1 MRGMPFNL
9 QGNEVLWKSTAAA
22 VPGSTNSGDSVGTGK
37 KERTEPRSVLDHR
50 RSPSPPTSASTGG
63 GSADST
69 GVAAVSDNPGRKWS
83 PTTSLITA
91 ADEAPGRRDE
101 WAAAELLPIPT
112 GLEIG
117 ALDWEAML
125 SEPAAP
131 LPGDDQASF
140 LRCIMGEVEGFST
153 GAPKQRHH
161 RHQMLLQ
168 QTAVEFQVG
177 GANAG
182 CGGGG
187 GGGAGIAVDPVLG
200 FENLPGMGLPGS
212 MAGYPFSSSA
222 PFSSFGGG
230 FPTSKGDGEIRVQPP
245 ANSAHLRV
253 PWFGANTNPSPLSS
267 PSPSPASSFP
277 FPLSMPPG
285 GGFFPESGME
295 EKLHLFDPGLLLNQQ
310 QLQQP
315 PPPPPSLQCAAFFQ
329 PLQPPYQ
336 QDMESSQGLPGHR
349 NFLQIPTKSRTPPA
363 DEAAAAEA
371 ALVDQLFK
379 AAEMVEAGNFTTAR
393 GILARL
399 NHQLSP
405 SGKPLVRSTFYCME
419 ALHSIVGGAAAA
431 GSSSPAP
438 SPALSTP
445 LDFVLKLSAYKS
457 FSEVSPVLQFSNF
470 TCAQALLEELSGCD
484 RIHIVDFEVGVG
496 GQWSSFMQELAQRRD
511 GGGAVAAPPSL
522 RITAF
527 ASPAADHPLEL
538 SLTRENLSNFARE
551 LNIPFEINI
560 RSIESVDP
568 ASFLEMVRGDE
579 AVAVNLPASLGPSLS
594 APAALLCLVK
604 QLAPRIVVSVDHGA
618 AAAAAELPLPR
629 RLFHALQSGAV
640 LLDSIAT
647 AGVDPDAM
655 NKMEQYLV
663 KPRIQSAV
671 AGRYRA
677 SGGDFAAAGFSPA
690 PFSSFAEM
698 QADCLV
704 KRLKINGFHAEKK
717 QAALSL
723 SWRRAELVS
732 VSAWRC

>member
-1 MRGMPFNL
+1 MPFNL
-9 QGNEVLWKSTAAA
+9 QGKEVLWKSTAAA

-69 GVAAVSDNPGRKWS
+69 GVAVVSDNPGRKWS

-161 RHQMLLQ
+161 RHQMLPQ
-168 QTAVEFQVG
+168 QAAVEFQVG

-222 PFSSFGGG
+222 P
-230 FPTSKGDGEIRVQPP
+230 VQPP

-315 PPPPPSLQCAAFFQ
+315 PPPPSLQCAAFFQ

-349 NFLQIPTKSRTPPA
+349 NLLQIPTKSRTPPA
-363 DEAAAAEA
+363 DEAAAAEEA

-405 SGKPLVRSTFYCME
+405 SGKP
-419 ALHSIVGGAAAA
+419 SIVGGAAAA

-445 LDFVLKLSAYKS
+445 LDVVLKLSAYKS

-527 ASPAADHPLEL
+527 ASP
-538 SLTRENLSNFARE
+538 ENLSNFARE

-560 RSIESVDP
+560 QSIESVDP